1 MAVTSPSL
9 RRLPG
14 HDWWFAS
21 AAHFTACFSCCVV
34 LKVLYCQLAQPVI
47 AGRMPMPGGHEVKLQ
62 VTGRMQRVLWG
73 VQTIVN
79 GNVSQAED
87 MVADMAES
95 ATFRTRL
102 QQAGLGVAHVL
113 LVSCEPLDPE
123 ELPVRLRPPRYNVSL
138 PVQGGECPAAIS
150 ALNKARLRLSMPLQ
164 RKCSSGY
171 SSARSWHED
180 SSLDSTI

>member
-1 MAVTSPSL
+1 MGCADDRERQCEPSRSP
-9 RRLPG
+9 
-14 HDWWFAS
+14 
-21 AAHFTACFSCCVV
+21 
-34 LKVLYCQLAQPVI
+34 
-47 AGRMPMPGGHEVKLQ
+47 AGCKD
-62 VTGRMQRVLWG
+62 RVWG

-171 SSARSWHED
+171 SSARSCHED
-180 SSLDSTI
+180 SSLDYTI

>member
-1 MAVTSPSL
+1 MWGAQTIVSGNVSL
-9 RRLPG
+9 AG
-14 HDWWFAS
+14 HRPDAEGVWGVQ
-21 AAHFTACFSCCVV
+21 TVV
-34 LKVLYCQLAQPVI
+34 NGNVSLA
-47 AGRMPMPGGHEVKLQ
+47 GHRPDAEGV
-62 VTGRMQRVLWG
+62 WG

-95 ATFRTRL
+95 AAFRTRL

-138 PVQGGECPAAIS
+138 PVQGGEYPAAVL
-150 ALNKARLRLSMPLQ
+150 ALAKA
-164 RKCSSGY
+164 
-171 SSARSWHED
+171 
-180 SSLDSTI
+180 

>member
-1 MAVTSPSL
+1 MRWQSHHPLYEDCQAMTGGLHQQLPPLHALPVAWSLQHAV
-9 RRLPG
+9 LP
-14 HDWWFAS
+14 
-21 AAHFTACFSCCVV
+21 
-34 LKVLYCQLAQPVI
+34 
-47 AGRMPMPGGHEVKLQ
+47 AGPARHMPGPGEHAGKSQ
-62 VTGRMQRVLWG
+62 VTGLMRRLVWG

-102 QQAGLGVAHVL
+102 QQAGLGVVHVL

-138 PVQGGECPAAIS
+138 PVQGGECLAVAPA
-150 ALNKARLRLSMPLQ
+150 LGKARRTSEGLL
-164 RKCSSGY
+164 
-171 SSARSWHED
+171 
-180 SSLDSTI
+180 

>member
-1 MAVTSPSL
+1 
-9 RRLPG
+9 
-14 HDWWFAS
+14 
-21 AAHFTACFSCCVV
+21 
-34 LKVLYCQLAQPVI
+34 
-47 AGRMPMPGGHEVKLQ
+47 
-62 VTGRMQRVLWG
+62 MQRLLWDA
-73 VQTIVN
+73 QTIVN

-138 PVQGGECPAAIS
+138 PVQGGERLAA
-150 ALNKARLRLSMPLQ
+150 ALALGKACMRPSTCAQ
-164 RKCSSGY
+164 RGCAAGY
-171 SSARSWHED
+171 GSARSWHD
-180 SSLDSTI
+180 